1 MKLGMHLHTTRYDL
15 GPLSK
20 TIEDAGFDLVTCDGG
35 LYALSAHMLEAT
47 DHIKVGT
54 GITPLFQTLPNA
66 HVSEAM
72 FLQSTYGDRFILG
85 MGTQTKGQ
93 IRMYMGIPN
102 PKPNRMAREALTI
115 MNMLMHSTGDM
126 VQYSG
131 EYFSVNMP
139 AGRGAQT
146 VSPPPVYFSGVNRL
160 NLRLAGEMSDGLVG
174 HPIFPVRYIR
184 EAVWPWV
191 DQGLQRAGKT
201 RSDFHMIGMPMTW
214 IAENEEEWQEG
225 LWRAKRN
232 LGRFTITRA
241 YHTFLDMMGW
251 SKEREALLEVVQNS
265 PYGGPFA
272 REALEAAI
280 SDEMALEACMI
291 GTAEEVVQMA
301 KERYEG
307 LADTMD
313 IYVLGQEDPDDEDT
327 PLNREMVYR
336 IIETFKSYPR

>member
-15 GPLSK
+15 GQLSK
-20 TIEDAGFDLVTCDGG
+20 MIEDAGFDLVTCDGG
-35 LYALSAHMLEAT
+35 LYAMAAHMLEAT
-47 DHIKVGT
+47 DHIKVGS
-54 GITPLFQTLPNA
+54 GIVPLFQTLPNH

-72 FLQSTYGDRFILG
+72 FLQRTYGDRFILG

-93 IRMYMGIPN
+93 IRMYMGIAD

-115 MNMLMHSTGDM
+115 MNMIMHSTGEPIRF
-126 VQYSG
+126 SG
-131 EYFSVNMP
+131 DYFSVNLP
-139 AGRGAQT
+139 AGRGGQNT
-146 VSPPPVYFSGVNRL
+146 VAPAVYFSGVNKL

-191 DQGLQRAGKT
+191 DEGLKRAGKT
-201 RSDFHMIGMPMTW
+201 RSDFDMIGMPMVW
-214 IAENEEEWQEG
+214 IAENDEERREG
-225 LWRAKRN
+225 ISRAKRN

-241 YHTFLDMMGW
+241 YHTFLEMMGW
-251 SKEREALLEVVQNS
+251 TKERDALLDVVKNS
-265 PYGGPFA
+265 PYGGPFS
-272 REALEAAI
+272 RDLLEEAI
-280 SDEMALEACMI
+280 SDEMALEACII

-307 LADTMD
+307 LVDTMD
-313 IYVLGQEDPDDEDT
+313 MYILGQEDPDEEDT

-336 IIETFKSYPR
+336 VIEAFRSYPR